1 MPPLLISAASNV
13 FARELYF
20 FTAQQLLQRGFGLL
34 YFDGLGMG
42 EPLRV
47 HSIRAQLAPA
57 DES

>member
-1 MPPLLISAASNV
+1 MTSRKNCIS
-13 FARELYF
+13 

-34 YFDGLGMG
+34 YFDGPGMG

-47 HSIRAQLAPA
+47 HGIRAQLTPA